1 MNKVAYA
8 TFRCKN
14 RSSSG
19 IEAIQ
24 KTQLW
29 SAYRVGVAS
38 EAVSPKCGDFFLS
51 ARPSKQHAMHDGK
64 CSVVTS
70 KRTQNGG
77 INSTVAPSGG

>member
-1 MNKVAYA
+1 MLNWYNNKVAYA

-19 IEAIQ
+19 IEAVQ

-38 EAVSPKCGDFFLS
+38 KAMSPKWTEIFFSLLDQVNNMLCMMGN
-51 ARPSKQHAMHDGK
+51 AVLLPVKGLKMAE
-64 CSVVTS
+64 
-70 KRTQNGG
+70 
-77 INSTVAPSGG
+77 